1 MHTLR
6 LVTLTL
12 SSAMLIACG
21 GDDSG
26 SSSSSSSSTP
36 DTETTASTLFEGT
49 LVVPQGAQQN
59 SLRVMSA
66 GLINSYSVTCPNV
79 PDGYDPMANAA
90 VSIEKADG
98 SVLTQTTTTDSCGT
112 FLLSIDEEAS
122 ALDDSV
128 INAALAGYRPLKANA
143 NNFKKAEA
151 GQAAPVASTIATN
164 AEYVISAIQKL
175 GESEISFSVTDNTT
189 NNAVIQ
195 LSKNAFEVL
204 VNDQPISIT
213 TVNSADQLAL
223 ASSNVMTLDASGSM
237 RASIND
243 ENNNAVVD
251 SEGHQYDR
259 FRITAM
265 AAHQF
270 VAEKADADEIAIIPF
285 SNSVDLINNA
295 FLQDSLSL
303 VDSNSASISYDYS
316 LDGFTTAKDKL
327 HFAVDLY
334 NPLASLWGWN
344 DYDGRHASRTDSVA
358 RADTWYL
365 WDSGTELEEAIK
377 VSVDEVATRSNT
389 LKRVF
394 VMTDGDS
401 YFTDR
406 DAVIAAANQANVVI
420 HAIAVSNNA
429 NESDLQPIASETGG
443 SYHKIVDEQNI
454 TGIYSSLQTTIKYA
468 YIASLTT
475 PLQSGDAISLSLTIN
490 GEKVTRIL
498 VMP

>member
-26 SSSSSSSSTP
+26 SSSSSSSTP
-36 DTETTASTLFEGT
+36 DTATTASTLFEGT
-49 LVVPQGAQQN
+49 FVVPQGAQQN

-79 PDGYDPMANAA
+79 PDGYDPMANAT

-122 ALDDSV
+122 ALNDSV

-213 TVNSADQLAL
+213 TVNSADQLDL

-237 RASIND
+237 GTSIRDKDGNP
-243 ENNNAVVD
+243 VLD
-251 SEGHQYDR
+251 SEDRQYDR
-259 FRITAM
+259 FRITAL

-270 VAEKADADEIAIIPF
+270 VAEKADADEIAVIPF
-285 SNSVDLINNA
+285 SSSVDLIDNA
-295 FLQDSLSL
+295 FLTDNLTL
-303 VDSNSASISYDYS
+303 LDNNSASITYDYS
-316 LDGFTTAKDKL
+316 DDGFTTAKDKL

-334 NPLASLWGWN
+334 NPFSDQWN
-344 DYDGRHASRTDSVA
+344 GLGYDGRHASRTDSVA
-358 RADTWYL
+358 SVGSSYQWGM
-365 WDSGTELEEAIK
+365 GTQLEDAINT
-377 VSVDEVATRSNT
+377 SVDKIATRNNT

-394 VMTDGDS
+394 VMTDGNS
-401 YFTDR
+401 SFTDR

-454 TGIYSSLQTTIKYA
+454 TGIYSSLQTTVKYA